1 MNRFLFKKMV
11 CVFLILLVLGNIC
24 AFGKEITMINQ
35 ASNPYAG
42 SRVVFDGPQ
51 YERDEVLEVA
61 GEPFFYNGIQIRID
75 KVVDWYHFDNA
86 KVKRLFEIAKND
98 GYTVVN
104 CQIRWMDVQQDQSFK
119 AKESA
124 YIRGGVYANQTFNT
138 GGIQTFYE
146 EGNES
151 NQALAYVKFDI
162 SGWTKG
168 DIEGARIRLYSRNSL
183 TYGHYVS
190 VYGCDD
196 TSWSKDTITWN
207 NAPGHS
213 GYTVLGEK
221 LSQTPS
227 WDEIKSAN
235 YYDFDVT
242 DYVEKARR
250 EGKREVSFIIKS
262 TTPSGNEPGV
272 PIVFDDFDDNR
283 PPQIFLSSEDEYD
296 WEYLDRIIGYAE
308 EYGLKLEVLWFA
320 TDTCSLSTD
329 IRVPYYVLRNYQK
342 QVYSD
347 GTPWLKKATAGND
360 ITGLY
365 QFIMC
370 KNDMEL
376 RKKEYEALNT
386 VFNHIGEYNA
396 THGYKNTVVGCQV
409 CNEPNVSRLHNG
421 SVYENG
427 VKLENCQCNTCVTLK
442 QNGGFSHQGFRDWTM
457 FEYCN
462 NLAKAVKKS
471 SYPVWT
477 RVNNVNGTDAWG
489 VDYNE
494 AKRASGGTDTDSGTY
509 LDFIGLDPYGWN
521 RNQLYNFGTGSY
533 SNGRNLPMVM
543 ECGGENSMS
552 ALMMLATVAGG
563 AFYNVYD
570 LCSPDGHGM
579 YDQNLNPRVIGAGD
593 KYLPNGGTY
602 IEDVRNHNHWLN
614 KIAHPLAVMKPDKA
628 GGKNLMF
635 FNCEGTDISNINVTK
650 MIDGL
655 YITYKSDTIYSSG
668 IAFKKSSREVVLL
681 SSKDTDATFTLA
693 DIANDVKTVEFG
705 HYEKDKWVKDEGVVS
720 YTRSGNNLV
729 VTMPSFSVVRVETYN
744 DLP

>member
-1 MNRFLFKKMV
+1 ML
-11 CVFLILLVLGNIC
+11 
-24 AFGKEITMINQ
+24 T
-35 ASNPYAG
+35 
-42 SRVVFDGPQ
+42 GP
-51 YERDEVLEVA
+51 
-61 GEPFFYNGIQIRID
+61 
-75 KVVDWYHFDNA
+75 
-86 KVKRLFEIAKND
+86 
-98 GYTVVN
+98 T
-104 CQIRWMDVQQDQSFK
+104 
-119 AKESA
+119 
-124 YIRGGVYANQTFNT
+124 RG
-138 GGIQTFYE
+138 
-146 EGNES
+146 
-151 NQALAYVKFDI
+151 
-162 SGWTKG
+162 
-168 DIEGARIRLYSRNSL
+168 
-183 TYGHYVS
+183 
-190 VYGCDD
+190 
-196 TSWSKDTITWN
+196 
-207 NAPGHS
+207 
-213 GYTVLGEK
+213 
-221 LSQTPS
+221 
-227 WDEIKSAN
+227 
-235 YYDFDVT
+235 
-242 DYVEKARR
+242 
-250 EGKREVSFIIKS
+250 
-262 TTPSGNEPGV
+262 
-272 PIVFDDFDDNR
+272 
-283 PPQIFLSSEDEYD
+283 
-296 WEYLDRIIGYAE
+296 
-308 EYGLKLEVLWFA
+308 
-320 TDTCSLSTD
+320 
-329 IRVPYYVLRNYQK
+329 
-342 QVYSD
+342 
-347 GTPWLKKATAGND
+347 
-360 ITGLY
+360 
-365 QFIMC
+365 
-370 KNDMEL
+370 
-376 RKKEYEALNT
+376 
-386 VFNHIGEYNA
+386 
-396 THGYKNTVVGCQV
+396 
-409 CNEPNVSRLHNG
+409 
-421 SVYENG
+421 
-427 VKLENCQCNTCVTLK
+427 
-442 QNGGFSHQGFRDWTM
+442 
-457 FEYCN
+457 
-462 NLAKAVKKS
+462 
-471 SYPVWT
+471 
-477 RVNNVNGTDAWG
+477 G

-593 KYLPNGGTY
+593 KYVPNGGTY